1 MKLSTKFPFDT
12 SPKTIAWFN
21 ALVVFALYVALTI
34 LIAFLNN
41 YIDLWI
47 LIVVS
52 IPLYIFISF
61 RLAYYCLDA
70 LIYPKVKLIYKTIH
84 NLKGPSKPMDY
95 VTNSYNSKD
104 FLKKINQDVVSW
116 SIRNKEEID
125 SLKAKENFRREYVGN
140 LAHELRTP
148 LFLIQGYVQ
157 TLFEGG
163 IDDELKSKYFLE
175 KAANGVDR
183 MVNLIEDLEAITKLE
198 AGNIK
203 IDLKPFNITELA
215 NKVFKAL
222 HDKAEEKNIKL
233 TFARDYSKGIWVLG
247 DQNRMEQVFTNL
259 IVNAINYSKPEGGE
273 IELRFFDLQETIVI
287 EVSDNGIGID
297 KEDLPRIFERFYRV
311 EKSRNRKIAGSGLGL
326 SICKHIL
333 EAHGKVI
340 NARSVKNTGTTFSFS
355 LDKATHK

>member
-1 MKLSTKFPFDT
+1 LKLKLNFPFDT

-21 ALVVFALYVALTI
+21 ATMVFALYVALTI
-34 LIAFLNN
+34 LIAFLNK
-41 YIDLWI
+41 YVELWI
-47 LIVVS
+47 LILLS
-52 IPLYIFISF
+52 IPVYIFIAF

-70 LIYPKVKLIYKTIH
+70 LVYPKVKLIYKTIH
-84 NLKGPSKPMDY
+84 NLKGPAKNIDY
-95 VTNSYNSKD
+95 VTNSYNSRD

-116 SIRNKEEID
+116 SIRNKEEIE
-125 SLKAKENFRREYVGN
+125 SLKERENFRRDYVGN

-148 LFLIQGYVQ
+148 LFLVQGYVQ

-175 KAANGVDR
+175 KAAKGVDR

-203 IDLKPFNITELA
+203 IELKPFNITALA
-215 NKVFKAL
+215 SKVFDAL
-222 HDKAEEKNIKL
+222 DDKASEKNIEL
-233 TFARDYSKGIWVLG
+233 VFSRNYAKGIWVNG
-247 DQNRMEQVFTNL
+247 DQNRIEQVFTNL
-259 IVNAINYSKPEGGE
+259 IVNAINYSKPEGGT
-273 IELRFFDLQETIVI
+273 IEVRFFDLQESIVI

-333 EAHGKVI
+333 EAHGKVM
-340 NARSVKNTGTTFSFS
+340 NVRSVKNTGTTFSFS
-355 LDKATHK
+355 LDRASHK